1 MIRYAHNA
9 SRIAAAL
16 LALSA
21 ACGSGRPDPTASKFD
36 RLGVR
41 YQDPA
46 ELDSENGLIAVG
58 LTDACLGLDL
68 FTPPAGSPTT
78 TTTDPVTGI
87 TYTTTTWTDPTG
99 VSYSQTSWTDP
110 VTGVTTTTTSSTNP
124 LTGVTTTTTNTSTA
138 APALT
143 DPTLTP
149 TIDPNACAGQNGMP
163 PNLLGINGLR
173 PNSLTDDHFKKWFAS
188 DPKTANTLMKY
199 LVKCSLPLGLG
210 MDFDYG
216 GLHYVWTGLFG
227 FAPHWADG
235 ESIPENEQ
243 QLVTACLAAHANRY
257 GAHVPISVLG
267 LDTNQRPLGIGADEL
282 SNFPVTEGCFF
293 GNVFKKDGAF
303 SASDRPMALTAD
315 ESSLRACALPDRTGS
330 GASSMCAPIQYAGNC
345 RDLCQPDPT
354 NTYYV
359 SCTVGGKTYRP
370 LTTRIQPN
378 VEYTCGDGIC
388 EVTEHCGTGTSWNNC
403 ALDCGPCN

>member
-9 SRIAAAL
+9 SKIAAAL

-21 ACGSGRPDPTASKFD
+21 ACGSGRPEPTASKFD

-58 LTDACLGLDL
+58 LADACLGLME
-68 FTPPAGSPTT
+68 FGAPTSS
-78 TTTDPVTGI
+78 DPTAVV
-87 TYTTTTWTDPTG
+87 TDPTAPPP
-99 VSYSQTSWTDP
+99 D
-110 VTGVTTTTTSSTNP
+110 
-124 LTGVTTTTTNTSTA
+124 
-138 APALT
+138 PALI
-143 DPTLTP
+143 DPTLTA
-149 TIDPNACAGQNGMP
+149 TIDPSSCLGGNGMP

-216 GLHYVWTGLFG
+216 GVHYLWPGLFG
-227 FAPHWADG
+227 FAPHWAEG

-243 QLVTACLAAHANRY
+243 QLVTACLSAHANRY

-267 LDTNQRPLGIGADEL
+267 RDADQRPLAISADEL

-293 GNVFKKDGAF
+293 GNVFRKDGAF
-303 SASDRPMALTAD
+303 SASDRPTALTAD

-330 GASSMCAPIQYAGNC
+330 GASSMCAPMQYAGNC

-359 SCTVGGKTYRP
+359 SCTVGGKTYLP
-370 LTTRIQPN
+370 LTTRVRRD

-388 EVTEHCGTGTSWNNC
+388 QVTESCGTGTSWNNC
-403 ALDCGPCN
+403 ALDCGACN